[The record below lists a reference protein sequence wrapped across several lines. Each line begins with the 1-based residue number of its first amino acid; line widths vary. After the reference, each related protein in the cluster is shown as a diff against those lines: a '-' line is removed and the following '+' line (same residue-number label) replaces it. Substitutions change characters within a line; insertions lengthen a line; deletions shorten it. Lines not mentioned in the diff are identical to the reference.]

1 VAHTVR
7 IPFTLRG
14 ISGLIAASVTRNAD
28 PAAVGYGLL
37 SSSRSVDVAEGFPV
51 CRARIT
57 YPADGYAAMFGWTQ
71 LVRSSDRGPGGFEM
85 DPIALYADVATPYAW
100 FGLRPE
106 LFDAPSRD
114 SRPDMWWEARSFLCF
129 SPDAVMTP
137 RVAAIAGFSWG
148 FTISGG
154 KIAIG
159 SCQPLAASDWDAHL
173 GLLRARYPR
182 WTFSEGFRQA

>member
-1 VAHTVR
+1 VAHTLR

-28 PAAVGYGLL
+28 PQSVGYGLL
-37 SSSRSVDVAEGFPV
+37 SSSRPADFAEGFPV

-71 LVRSSDRGPGGFEM
+71 LVRSTDRRPGIFEM
-85 DPIALYADVATPYAW
+85 DPIAQYSEVDTPYAW

-114 SRPDMWWEARSFLCF
+114 SRPDMDWKAHSFLCF
-129 SPDAVMTP
+129 SPDAVMTR
-137 RVAAIAGFSWG
+137 RVVAIAGFSWG
-148 FTISGG
+148 FTIAGG

-159 SCQPLAASDWDAHL
+159 SCEALTARDWDGHL
-173 GLLRARYPR
+173 DLLRAQYPR
-182 WTFSEGFRQA
+182 WNFSEGFRQA